1 MPFHSLI
8 DSLIPF
14 HSRIDSLIPF
24 LCRVAGT
31 RVKRDAL
38 LDAFSSVQRDGSFS
52 SIVAK
57 PRERFLR
64 VADQLLS
71 GRLCIASMMQ
81 SGAKQA
87 LVIALRYAASRLCVG
102 PRWGAPLRSHFRLLS
117 ILFIKLLYCLLLIL
131 AFYYFGFSRKGGP
144 LPCLV
149 MVEHCL
155 PSMSLLPCALLS
167 CVSEV
172 DCPCCWMLRL
182 LLLLTLTVNLRPA
195 SMLLG

>member
-1 MPFHSLI
+1 MQCSSGAHALASGMLLHGI
-8 DSLIPF
+8 YGGLG
-14 HSRIDSLIPF
+14 SRFTVSAMSF
-24 LCRVAGT
+24 AGT

-102 PRWGAPLRSHFRLLS
+102 PRWGAPLQSRLRSHF
-117 ILFIKLLYCLLLIL
+117 ILFIYLYIYSFIYLFIYLSIHV
-131 AFYYFGFSRKGGP
+131 YIYVTYFGVSRKGRTFHALSWVG
-144 LPCLV
+144 
-149 MVEHCL
+149 HCL
-155 PSMSLLPCALLS
+155 RSMSLL
-167 CVSEV
+167 
-172 DCPCCWMLRL
+172 LR
-182 LLLLTLTVNLRPA
+182 A
-195 SMLLG
+195 C